1 MNLIPEPQ
9 ELTVQP
15 DKQYTLPQEATL
27 CMPGHDSRLVKGG
40 AALFAGLTTQPAS
53 EGTYALFCGCGPFC
67 RPEALS
73 SEVCHLFLSA
83 LNLLSV
89 Q

>member
-40 AALFAGLTTQPAS
+40 TALFAGLATQPAS
-53 EGTYALFCGCGPFC
+53 
-67 RPEALS
+67 
-73 SEVCHLFLSA
+73 
-83 LNLLSV
+83 
-89 Q
+89 